1 MNEEKLEKMPHEYV
15 KRDLEDRIWSY
26 MDKPEIIC
34 VTGPRQS
41 GKTTLLLKIHE
52 DLENSNFISFEDREI
67 LDLFEENIK
76 DFSKLYL
83 EDYDQLIIDEFQYAA
98 KGGKQLKYLYDHYP
112 DKKILITGSSVSDMT
127 VKGLKYL
134 TGRILSFQLYPFSF
148 EEFLRYKDKKL
159 YEIYKEKSKKL
170 DRWIGSDIGLT
181 FSSNIISRLE
191 ELRKEYTVYGGYPR
205 VVLADRDEEK
215 RTVIKNI
222 INTYLLR
229 EIRDVLDISEDREVR
244 KLLKLLSLQAGELT
258 KYSKISDRSGFTYQD
273 LKEKMN
279 ILDYTFVM
287 KLINPFFTNKQK
299 EIVKTPKVYFY
310 DNGFRNGLIDNF
322 QNLEDRKDRGELN
335 ENFFFS
341 QAIHYTE
348 ELKYW
353 RTKSQAEVDFVVE
366 KNCTEPVEIKTS
378 PEITRSLRSF
388 SDKYDPA
395 RCFVLN
401 ESQIEKVEENI
412 FYLPL
417 AFSASLSRFLSET

>member
-1 MNEEKLEKMPHEYV
+1 MEQNIIEKMPHEYV
-15 KRDLEDRIWSY
+15 KRDLEDRIWEY

-41 GKTTLLLKIHE
+41 GKTTLLLKIHN
-52 DLENSNFISFEDREI
+52 DLGNSNFISFEDREI
-67 LDLFEENIK
+67 LALFEEDIK
-76 DFSKLYL
+76 DFAKLYL
-83 EDYDQLIIDEFQYAA
+83 KDYDQLIIDEFQYAE
-98 KGGKQLKYLYDHYP
+98 KGGKKLKYLHDHYP
-112 DKKILITGSSVSDMT
+112 NKKILITGSSVSDMT
-127 VKGLKYL
+127 VKGLKHL
-134 TGRILSFQLYPFSF
+134 TGRILIFQLYPFSF

-159 YEIYKEKSKKL
+159 YDIYEEKIKKL
-170 DRWIGSDIGLT
+170 DRWIRSDSDLDL
-181 FSSNIISRLE
+181 SLNIISRLE

-205 VVLADRDEEK
+205 VVLSEKKEEK

-229 EIRDVLDISEDREVR
+229 EIRDVLHISEDREVR
-244 KLLKLLSLQAGELT
+244 KLMKLLSLQAGELT
-258 KYSKISDRSGFTYQD
+258 KYSKISDSSGFPYQD

-279 ILDYTFVM
+279 ILDYTFVT
-287 KLINPFFTNKQK
+287 KLVNPFFTNKKK

-322 QNLEDRKDRGELN
+322 RELENRKDRGELN

-353 RTKSQAEVDFVVE
+353 RTKSQAEVDFVLE
-366 KNCTEPVEIKTS
+366 KNSTEPVEIKTT
-378 PEITRSLRSF
+378 PKITRSLRSF
-388 SDKYDPA
+388 SDKYDPN

-401 ESQIEKVEENI
+401 ESQIEKAEENI

-417 AFSASLSRFLSET
+417 AFSGPLARFLLGT

>member
-1 MNEEKLEKMPHEYV
+1 MNETTLEKMPHEYV
-15 KRDLEDRIWSY
+15 KRDLEGRIWRY

-52 DLENSNFISFEDREI
+52 GLENSNFISFEDREI
-67 LDLFEENIK
+67 LDLFEEDIK
-76 DFSKLYL
+76 DFAKLYL
-83 EDYDQLIIDEFQYAA
+83 EDHDQLIIDEFQYAA

-134 TGRILSFQLYPFSF
+134 TGRILNFQLYPFSF

-159 YEIYKEKSKKL
+159 YEIYEEKSKKL
-170 DRWIGSDIGLT
+170 DRWIRSDSDLDL
-181 FSSNIISRLE
+181 SPNIISRLE

-205 VVLADRDEEK
+205 VVLSENKREK

-244 KLLKLLSLQAGELT
+244 KLMKLLSLQAGELT
-258 KYSKISDRSGFTYQD
+258 KYSKISDRSGFRYQV

-279 ILDYTFVM
+279 ILDYTFVS

-299 EIVKTPKVYFY
+299 EIVKTSKVYFY

-322 QNLEDRKDRGELN
+322 REIENRKDRGELN

-341 QAIHYTE
+341 QAIHHTE

-353 RTKSQAEVDFVVE
+353 RTKSQAEVDFVLE
-366 KNCTEPVEIKTS
+366 KNSTEPVEIKTT

-388 SDKYDPA
+388 SDKYDPS
-395 RCFVLN
+395 RCYILN
-401 ESQIEKVEENI
+401 ESQIEKVEDNI

-417 AFSASLSRFLSET
+417 AFSGPLVRIILGT

>member
-1 MNEEKLEKMPHEYV
+1 MNETTLEKMPHEYV
-15 KRDLEDRIWSY
+15 KRDLEDHIWSY

-52 DLENSNFISFEDREI
+52 DLETSNFISFEDREI

-76 DFSKLYL
+76 DFAKLYL
-83 EDYDQLIIDEFQYAA
+83 EDYDQLIIDEFQYAEE
-98 KGGKQLKYLYDHYP
+98 GGKQLKYLYDHYP

-127 VKGLKYL
+127 VKGLKHL
-134 TGRILSFQLYPFSF
+134 TGRILNFQLYPFSF

-159 YEIYKEKSKKL
+159 YEIYEEKSKKL
-170 DRWIGSDIGLT
+170 DRWIRSDIDLT

-191 ELRKEYTVYGGYPR
+191 ELRKEFTVYGGYPR
-205 VVLADRDEEK
+205 VVLSENKREK

-229 EIRDVLDISEDREVR
+229 EIRDVLDISADREVR
-244 KLLKLLSLQAGELT
+244 KLMKLLSLQAGELT
-258 KYSKISDRSGFTYQD
+258 KYSKISDSSGFPYQD

-299 EIVKTPKVYFY
+299 EIVKTSKVYFY

-322 QNLEDRKDRGELN
+322 RELENRKDRGELN

-341 QAIHYTE
+341 QAIHHTE

-353 RTKSQAEVDFVVE
+353 RTKSQAEVDFVLE
-366 KNCTEPVEIKTS
+366 KNRIEPIEIKTT
-378 PEITRSLRSF
+378 PKITRSLRSF
-388 SDKYDPA
+388 SDKYDPPKSYI
-395 RCFVLN
+395 LN

-417 AFSASLSRFLSET
+417 AFSGPLVRFILGT